1 MDQFREGLR
10 TLDVLQSIE
19 KHPSVW
25 EPLFVH
31 RESSMTNEEFKS
43 VLKPPISMNERQQ
56 VVWEHLHRF
65 VDSCS
70 LHGNLHVLVHN
81 YCKYSTVP
89 NCEKRAIIQHAG
101 HKKKINMVSN
111 FKCHDRMFDVAIL
124 CKVLFQMH

>member
-1 MDQFREGLR
+1 MNIVQAIMLHYVLNTRKVCMDQFREGLR

-31 RESSMTNEEFKS
+31 RDSSMTTEEFKS

-56 VVWEHLHRF
+56 VIWEYLLRF

-70 LHGNLHVLVHN
+70 LHGNFLAHIAHTKL
-81 YCKYSTVP
+81 
-89 NCEKRAIIQHAG
+89 
-101 HKKKINMVSN
+101 
-111 FKCHDRMFDVAIL
+111 
-124 CKVLFQMH
+124 